1 MYTYIWFGV
10 NYNTKNCI
18 FHRRYILPKSNKHC
32 MRQTLK
38 QKASKVNTEEST
50 TRNLIYRYNTIKQ
63 TYEGNDLELIKLVK
77 CAWKS

>member
-1 MYTYIWFGV
+1 
-10 NYNTKNCI
+10 
-18 FHRRYILPKSNKHC
+18 